1 MSGGAQ
7 SVVLSHDDED
17 VPQGKPPGRLR
28 QSFDKYWYAWAMVLP
43 VVAVLL
49 VLVAYPMLL
58 GIYYSFTNANGSNV
72 ARTIGANEIPATF
85 TTVGLQNY
93 IDVFTSADF
102 WSVLGWTVVWT
113 GVCVFMHYLLG
124 LLSALMLNRPMR
136 GRTLYRI
143 LLIIPWAVPAFVSTF
158 AWRFIFNTQYGLLN
172 IALDWVGLGPVRVA
186 GGADPRAV
194 LGDPGQ
200 RLDRVPVHDGGH
212 PRAGCRP
219 SRPSSTRR
227 PRWTAPP
234 PGSGSGR

>member
-1 MSGGAQ
+1 MRTTCPRAGHPVGSGRAGT
-7 SVVLSHDDED
+7 ST
-17 VPQGKPPGRLR
+17 GTRGRWCCPSSRCSWSWWPIRCSWASTTRSPTPTAPTWLAR
-28 QSFDKYWYAWAMVLP
+28 SGPTRSRRPSAWWAC
-43 VVAVLL
+43 
-49 VLVAYPMLL
+49 
-58 GIYYSFTNANGSNV
+58 
-72 ARTIGANEIPATF
+72 E
-85 TTVGLQNY
+85 NY
-93 IDVFTSADF
+93 IDVFTSSEF

-136 GRTLYRI
+136 GRTVYRI

-200 RLDRVPVHDGGH
+200 RLDRLPVHDGGPARRH
-212 PRAGCRP
+212 AGHRARALRGGRGRRRDPLAAVLVGDGARACVRSAPR
-219 SRPSSTRR
+219 
-227 PRWTAPP
+227 
-234 PGSGSGR
+234 